1 MLESGDVYKDLLKVA
16 HRETIR
22 VKFAEA
28 QDEDIEVRGR
38 LSNGMMVR
46 GILVDLVGDT
56 ATIKGKNG
64 RSWTVPFDT
73 VQDVNEV
80 DAAKEKNIREEQK
93 ALRPY
98 YLSIDPIE
106 FDDEG
111 TVAKFLGY
119 LVGPGK
125 VHLSLEAPLKYRDVA
140 VEQYRELTGDTI
152 APETGLFNIASGDKW
167 SLEAAIRFVPT
178 DDIPPVF
185 AELQKERP
193 GLISRIQ
200 LFWSLVKLGFT
211 LTRYQNPDKIRE
223 SLPPMQW
230 KFFDEGLTQLV

>member
-1 MLESGDVYKDLLKVA
+1 MLESGNVYNDLLKVA
-16 HRETIR
+16 NKENLK
-22 VKFAEA
+22 VKLAEA

-38 LSNGMMVR
+38 LPNGAMVR
-46 GILVDLVGDT
+46 GVLVDLVDD
-56 ATIKGKNG
+56 AAIIKDERG

-178 DDIPPVF
+178 DIPPVF